1 MNKQDL
7 IEAILANKEA
17 GIESKAA
24 AGRAVDAV
32 LDGITAGIKKDGLVQ
47 LIGFGTFQ
55 VKERAA
61 RTGRNP
67 QTGATIKIKASKT
80 VSFKVLASRLPLL
93 LRRTPRRS
101 NPSCWLDLE
110 LLKMPGFQPGIFFVF
125 C

>member
-7 IEAILANKEA
+7 IDAILANKEA

-47 LIGFGTFQ
+47 LIGFGTFT

-80 VSFKVLASRLPLL
+80 VGFKAGAA
-93 LRRTPRRS
+93 
-101 NPSCWLDLE
+101 
-110 LLKMPGFQPGIFFVF
+110 LKADAAKSKAKK
-125 C
+125 

>member
-24 AGRAVDAV
+24 AARAVDAV

-47 LIGFGTFQ
+47 LIGFGTFS

-61 RTGRNP
+61 REGRNP
-67 QTGATIKIKASKT
+67 LTGEKIKIKASKT
-80 VSFKVLASRLPLL
+80 VSFKVGAG
-93 LRRTPRRS
+93 
-101 NPSCWLDLE
+101 
-110 LLKMPGFQPGIFFVF
+110 LKETAKKTKVAKK
-125 C
+125 

>member
-24 AGRAVDAV
+24 AARAVDAV

-47 LIGFGTFQ
+47 LIGFGTFS

-61 RTGRNP
+61 REGRNP
-67 QTGATIKIKASKT
+67 LTG
-80 VSFKVLASRLPLL
+80 
-93 LRRTPRRS
+93 
-101 NPSCWLDLE
+101 
-110 LLKMPGFQPGIFFVF
+110 
-125 C
+125 

>member
-7 IEAILANKEA
+7 IDAILANKEA

-32 LDGITAGIKKDGLVQ
+32 LDGIAAGLKKDASVQ
-47 LIGFGTFQ
+47 LIGFGTFS
-55 VKERAA
+55 VKTRAA

-80 VSFKVLASRLPLL
+80 VSFKVGAA
-93 LRRTPRRS
+93 
-101 NPSCWLDLE
+101 
-110 LLKMPGFQPGIFFVF
+110 LKETAKKTKTAKK
-125 C
+125 